1 MSNNFSRLADIVK
14 NKFPQQNILVIGD
27 LMVDEYVTGQVSRIS
42 PEAPVPVLLYSKKS
56 MEAGGASNVAN
67 NVHALGAG
75 AVVSGLAADDFAG
88 RWLRKHLYEMGIDV
102 SGIIAEQNRDT
113 IVKTR
118 FATKGQQLLRV
129 DNELTE
135 EINANSRNAILA
147 YLKEHI
153 SGFSAVILSDYKKG
167 VLNSGEFVAEI
178 IRICNENNVLI
189 SVDSKSRNIEAFKGA
204 DFVKPNNLELAEAVG
219 FAIKDAESLNRAGEE
234 YLLRSGAKALVV
246 TKGAKGISLF
256 RRHQD
261 RLDFP
266 ASEVQ
271 VYDVT
276 GAGDTVISTITL
288 GLASGLDFS
297 DAIVLANLAAGKV
310 ISSVGTAIIKND
322 ELLKDIICEKAFY
335 IQD

>member
-1 MSNNFSRLADIVK
+1 MYNRISNLESIIKNNFTE
-14 NKFPQQNILVIGD
+14 QNILVIGD

-42 PEAPVPVLLYSKKS
+42 PEAPVPVLRYSKKS
-56 MEAGGASNVAN
+56 MEAGGASNVAS
-67 NVHALGAG
+67 NVHALGAKV
-75 AVVSGLAADDFAG
+75 AVSGLAADDFAG
-88 RWLRKHLYEMGIDV
+88 RWLRKHLYGMGIDV
-102 SGIIAEQNRDT
+102 SGIIVEQNRDT

-129 DNELTE
+129 DNEIIK
-135 EINANSRNAILA
+135 EINICSRSAILS
-147 YLKEHI
+147 YLKERI
-153 SGFSAVILSDYKKG
+153 SGISAVILSDYKKG

-178 IRICNENNVLI
+178 IKICNENNVLI

-219 FAIKDAESLNRAGEE
+219 FSINDEEALNRAGEE
-234 YLLRSGAKALVV
+234 YLARSGAKALVV

-256 RRHQD
+256 RKNQE

-266 ASEVQ
+266 AVEVQ

-297 DAIVLANLAAGKV
+297 DAIILANLAAGKV
-310 ISSVGTAIIKND
+310 ISSVGTATIKNN
-322 ELLKDIICEKAFY
+322 ELLEDIERFLHVC
-335 IQD
+335 